1 MFAISGENLTKRMRT
16 RAFKSMLSQDIGWF
30 DAKENNVGT
39 LTTKLAVEASAV
51 QGVRHFPQPLN
62 SIFIYYCLNLYK
74 ISLKATG
81 IRLGFFLQLFGY
93 LGIGIVIA
101 FVYSWAITLLIL
113 AFLPLMIIGNV
124 FQVKLM
130 TGLTSK
136 DQSILEE
143 AGRVS
148 NEAIGN
154 IRTVVMLNKEPY
166 FIKRYYDTNFGPY
179 L

>member
-51 QGVRHFPQPLN
+51 QGVRHFQKNINPPL
-62 SIFIYYCLNLYK
+62 SYYFKSLK
-74 ISLKATG
+74 IPLKATG

-93 LGIGIVIA
+93 LGIGIVIG
-101 FVYSWAITLLIL
+101 FVYSWTITLLIL

-154 IRTVVMLNKEPY
+154 IRTVAMLNKEPY
-166 FIKRYYDTNFGPY
+166 FVKRYYDKNLGPY